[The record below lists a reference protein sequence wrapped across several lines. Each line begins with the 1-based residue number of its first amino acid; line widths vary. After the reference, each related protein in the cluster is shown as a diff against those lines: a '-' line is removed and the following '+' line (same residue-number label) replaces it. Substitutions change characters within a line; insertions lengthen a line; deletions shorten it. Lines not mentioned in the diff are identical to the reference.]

1 MSTSLKFPQ
10 PKDPA
15 DEAWYGIPF
24 PVTIVS
30 VNEVT
35 ASESKPTA
43 LTGVGAFT
51 TPGDALSSPLT
62 VSNGVVGVDTKT
74 AMMWVQGGV
83 PGRSYALRADVTDS
97 EGNNLNR
104 SAILTVT
111 GR

>member
-1 MSTSLKFPQ
+1 MSIGLKFPQ

-15 DEAWYGIPF
+15 DEAWYGILF

-30 VNEVT
+30 VNHVSC
-35 ASESKPTA
+35 AESKPTSPS
-43 LTGVGAFT
+43 GVGAFS
-51 TPGDALSSPLT
+51 TPGDAIGSALA
-62 VSNGVVGVDTKT
+62 VSNGTVHTDGKT

-83 PGRSYALRADVTDS
+83 PGKSYALRADVTDG